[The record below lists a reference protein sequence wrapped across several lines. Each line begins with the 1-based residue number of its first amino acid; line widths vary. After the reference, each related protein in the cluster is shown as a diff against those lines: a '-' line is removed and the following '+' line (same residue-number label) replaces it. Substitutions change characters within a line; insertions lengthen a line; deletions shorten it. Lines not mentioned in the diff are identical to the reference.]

1 MAKTIKEDVKLVKL
15 KAWINSHYLQLA
27 VFNIYLIILVLLRS
41 AGYFEPYLPITINLI
56 FMSSLILSVFL
67 LNLST
72 RASVILAVF
81 FWALAA
87 IFRILNIEVWAE
99 RAALYSYESLILSIF
114 ILMQKYLS
122 TPKKNKNNK

>member
-81 FWALAA
+81 FWVLAA